1 MHNSICVITA
11 YFGCFPKYFSLWL
24 KTCGANPGIDFI
36 VFSDATYE
44 GQLPE
49 NVRIENMTLD
59 RMKEL
64 ASEKMH
70 MTVSLEQPY
79 KCCDFKP
86 LYGTIFHD
94 YISEYSYWGHCD
106 IDLMFG
112 DLSYF
117 LKKYE
122 YKKYDKFLPLGHLCL
137 YRNTEEVNSYYTLLG
152 SHNGDYKEVFSNP
165 ESFYF
170 DELGGI
176 FQIYLTNKLPMF
188 TKRIFADITN
198 KYRRYR
204 LSELAYLDEP
214 VRNYDYQVFYWENG
228 KTYRAYIENGIVT
241 YEEFMYVHFQKRPNY
256 EIDFDVDLVNAFY
269 ITNQGFIPKEADVVT
284 KNDIQRYNR
293 FNGVIY
299 EKAEIL
305 LWSLKEIKKKV
316 LTRIWGNK

>member
-1 MHNSICVITA
+1 
-11 YFGCFPKYFSLWL
+11 
-24 KTCGANPGIDFI
+24 
-36 VFSDATYE
+36 
-44 GQLPE
+44 
-49 NVRIENMTLD
+49 
-59 RMKEL
+59 MKEL

-228 KTYRAYIENGIVT
+228 KTYRAYIENGIVK